1 MPTFSVTAN
10 TIVTAVT
17 SLIERYHCIFLASMV
32 ADVIQVRFAVTGP
45 GRDATRVPNAKLQV
59 GHAVSRRYVHERFNS
74 E

>member
-1 MPTFSVTAN
+1 
-10 TIVTAVT
+10 
-17 SLIERYHCIFLASMV
+17 MV